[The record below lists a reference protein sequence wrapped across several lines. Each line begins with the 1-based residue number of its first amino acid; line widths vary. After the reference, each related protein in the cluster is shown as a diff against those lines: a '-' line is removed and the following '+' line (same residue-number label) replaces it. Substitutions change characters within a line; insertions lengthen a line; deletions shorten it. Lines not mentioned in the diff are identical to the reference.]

1 MAWEQVEV
9 KGQIETV
16 MGMRKNNLVDIPNI
30 LISDTINLNGK
41 DVAIESSKINKQDNI
56 LKITLAV
63 ARTTKEKSDDKP
75 IKRRSWSRISRQNL
89 CL

>member
-30 LISDTINLNGK
+30 LISDTININGK
-41 DVAIESSKINKQDNI
+41 DVAVKSSKINKQDDI

-75 IKRRSWSRISRQNL
+75 IKRRS
-89 CL
+89 

>member
-41 DVAIESSKINKQDNI
+41 DVAVESSKINKQDNI

-75 IKRRSWSRISRQNL
+75 IKRRS
-89 CL
+89 

>member
-75 IKRRSWSRISRQNL
+75 IKRRS
-89 CL
+89 

>member
-1 MAWEQVEV
+1 MAWEQVKV

-30 LISDTINLNGK
+30 LISDTIDINGN
-41 DVAIESSKINKQDNI
+41 VIAVESSKINKQDNI

-75 IKRRSWSRISRQNL
+75 IKRRS
-89 CL
+89 

>member
-1 MAWEQVEV
+1 MAWEQVKV

-75 IKRRSWSRISRQNL
+75 IKRRS
-89 CL
+89 